1 MTMRHSWWRWLV
13 GALLVL
19 AIFLPSMTWM
29 QHQIIQYKTKYKT
42 PLDPTIMVP
51 GSSASQNRFDAL
63 IKELRKETKTA
74 HSVLKVKVA
83 ENGQLSYTGSIRR
96 GDNQP
101 FIVVAFENNRDG
113 YANIVKQAQ
122 WLNLAV
128 KDLVKTY
135 HFNHFSTLGHSNG
148 GLILSLFLERY
159 LSQIKDV
166 KVERL
171 MTIATPYNMES
182 DSTTTQT
189 AILKELIQYRK
200 QLPKSL
206 TVYSVAGT
214 ENYSSDGTV
223 PANSVNQGKYVFQ
236 NQVAHYTQITVTG
249 DDTTHSALPQNKQIV
264 LLIRQYLLQETLPVK
279 DRYQNQAQN
288 QVDSRNATDDPGLP

>member
-1 MTMRHSWWRWLV
+1 MRRNWWRWVVGVLV
-13 GALLVL
+13 VL
-19 AIFLPSMTWM
+19 AIFFPSTAWM
-29 QHQIIQYKTKYKT
+29 HQRITQYKSNYKT
-42 PLDPTIMVP
+42 PLNPTIMVP
-51 GSSASQNRFDAL
+51 GSSASQNRFDSL
-63 IKELRKETKTA
+63 ITQLRQETKVA

-101 FIVVAFENNRDG
+101 FIVIAFENNRDG
-113 YANIVKQAQ
+113 YENINKQAR
-122 WLNLAV
+122 WLNVAF

-135 HFNHFSTLGHSNG
+135 HFNHFSALGHSNG
-148 GLILSLFLERY
+148 GLILSLFLEKYFAQTPRVD
-159 LSQIKDV
+159 ID
-166 KVERL
+166 RL

-182 DSTTTQT
+182 NSTTEQT
-189 AILKELIQYRK
+189 AILKELIAGRR
-200 QLPKSL
+200 QLPKKL

-249 DDTTHSALPQNKQIV
+249 DNTTHSDLPQNRQIV
-264 LLIRQYLLQETLPVK
+264 LLIRQYLLQENLPAK
-279 DRYQNQAQN
+279 ERAQNQA
-288 QVDSRNATDDPGLP
+288 DTKRRSITGETGLP

>member
-1 MTMRHSWWRWLV
+1 MRRNWWRWLLIV
-13 GALLVL
+13 AFIL
-19 AIFLPSMTWM
+19 AIFLPSGAWM
-29 QHQIIQYKTKYKT
+29 QKRITKYKSNYKT
-42 PLDPTIMVP
+42 PLNPTIMVP

-63 IKELRKETKTA
+63 ISQLRSETKSA

-101 FIVVAFENNRDG
+101 FIVVAFENNHDG
-113 YANIVKQAQ
+113 YTNINKQAK
-122 WLNLAV
+122 WLNIAF

-135 HFNHFSTLGHSNG
+135 HFNHFSALGHSNG
-148 GLILSLFLERY
+148 GLILSVFLEKY
-159 LSQIKDV
+159 FSETKSVNIDK
-166 KVERL
+166 L

-182 DSTTTQT
+182 DSTTKQT
-189 AILKELIQYRK
+189 AILKELIAGRS
-200 QLPKSL
+200 QLPKKL

-236 NQVAHYTQITVTG
+236 NQVAHYTQVTVTG
-249 DDTTHSALPQNKQIV
+249 TDTTHSDLPQNKQIV
-264 LLIRQYLLQETLPVK
+264 LLIRQYLLKENLPAK
-279 DRYQNQAQN
+279 DRYKRPKSQ
-288 QVDSRNATDDPGLP
+288 SETSETGLP

>member
-1 MTMRHSWWRWLV
+1 MRHSWWRWLLGV
-13 GALLVL
+13 LLVL
-19 AIFLPSMTWM
+19 AIFLPSMSWM
-29 QHQIIQYKTKYKT
+29 HQRIAQYKSNYKT

-51 GSSASQNRFDAL
+51 GSSASQDRFDKL
-63 IKELRKETKTA
+63 ITQLRSETKAA

-101 FIVVAFENNRDG
+101 FIVIAFENNRDG
-113 YANIVKQAQ
+113 YENINKQAQ
-122 WLNLAV
+122 WLNIAF
-128 KDLVKTY
+128 KNLVKTY
-135 HFNHFSTLGHSNG
+135 HFNHFSALGHSNG
-148 GLILSLFLERY
+148 GLILSLFLEKY
-159 LSQIKDV
+159 FAETKNVNIDK
-166 KVERL
+166 L

-182 DSTTTQT
+182 NSTTTQT
-189 AILKELIQYRK
+189 AMLKELIAGRR
-200 QLPKSL
+200 QLPKKL

-249 DDTTHSALPQNKQIV
+249 DDTTHSDLPQNKQIV
-264 LLIRQYLLQETLPVK
+264 LLIRQYLLQENLPAK
-279 DRYQNQAQN
+279 DRYRKDKHQQR
-288 QVDSRNATDDPGLP
+288 SITGETGLP